1 MNAKFVCTCTQ
12 VNCIIYFF
20 FTELSKQKKEEK
32 LNLAVKYS
40 KIGKFQRSKRKCA

>member
-20 FTELSKQKKEEK
+20 YRTKQTKKEEK

-40 KIGKFQRSKRKCA
+40 KIGKFQ

>member
-1 MNAKFVCTCTQ
+1 MHTSKLH
-12 VNCIIYFF
+12 YLFF
-20 FTELSKQKKEEK
+20 FKELSKQKKEEK